1 MDKRIYICAAI
12 ILLFALLALLAYNNL
27 EIYSKKIPKYPSR
40 KIYNNLFYAM
50 EQWLNETGHPVRIEN
65 RGSPEKIVTSPETA
79 AFVHAAD
86 CSWIGAEEILLP
98 WIKKGNSLYICLDFY
113 DFEDIDENLL
123 EFLSGLGIEID
134 TTLYS
139 EDFEGEDIPDF
150 NWYIHFLIDENADIF
165 TVRDNQGYARLAEV
179 SVGEGK
185 LTITGFPVFMYNYK
199 IKNKI
204 NAALAWELT
213 GARTSEGILFIYTR
227 NIEKSF
233 FGRITERGNMLPVI
247 ISALLVIIFG
257 FWMVIPV
264 FGLVFE
270 ERQKNSR
277 PIRERFAAEFSFLKK
292 YKALDYYLDIY
303 KREHQITDGQIFT
316 NISEQKEK
324 YNYREIINKLRSV
337 TNGKDRS

>member
-12 ILLFALLALLAYNNL
+12 VLLFALLAFLAYNYL
-27 EIYSKKIPKYPSR
+27 EIYPEKINKSPAR
-40 KIYNNLFYAM
+40 KVYNNRFYAM

-65 RGSPEKIVTSPETA
+65 KGSPEKIAASPETA

-86 CSWIGAEEILLP
+86 CTWKDAEEILLP
-98 WIKKGNSLYICLDFY
+98 WIEKGNSLYICLDFY
-113 DFEDIDENLL
+113 DPEDIDENLL
-123 EFLSGLGIEID
+123 EFLSGQGIKID
-134 TTLYS
+134 TTTYS
-139 EDFEGEDIPDF
+139 EDFEGENIPDF
-150 NWYIHFLIDENADIF
+150 NWYIQFLIDENADIF

-179 SVGEGK
+179 AVGEGK

-199 IKNKI
+199 LKNKI

-213 GARTSEGILFIYTR
+213 GARTSEGILFVHTR
-227 NIEKSF
+227 NIEKSI

-247 ISALLVIIFG
+247 FSALLVIILG

-277 PIRERFAAEFSFLKK
+277 PIRERFAAEISFLKK

-303 KREHQITDGQIFT
+303 KREHQFTDEPINT
-316 NISEQKEK
+316 NISEVKEK